1 MFFFFFKPQTRLTS
15 TLKIRD
21 TYRKK
26 SERKS
31 WYNLQEFNCSGQ
43 LTVAAY
49 TLNKTLMEHFQAWS
63 CPKILRCG
71 SASTFFCTNL
81 CTNSRVSGILGH
93 RSACAQTQTEWSIY
107 EWTESAESCPPP
119 PPRNRCDRETNASIQ
134 IYLTYMRKTEKVIS
148 Q

>member
-1 MFFFFFKPQTRLTS
+1 MDLLNGFWKCFFFFKPQTRLTS

-43 LTVAAY
+43 LTVGAY
-49 TLNKTLMEHFQAWS
+49 TLNKTLMEHFQAWP

-71 SASTFFCTNL
+71 SASTFFAQ
-81 CTNSRVSGILGH
+81 I
-93 RSACAQTQTEWSIY
+93 CAQTAECLEFWVIDLPAHRHRQNDRFMNEQKVLSHVLLHLRGTDATGRQTL
-107 EWTESAESCPPP
+107 
-119 PPRNRCDRETNASIQ
+119 ASRFTRLI
-134 IYLTYMRKTEKVIS
+134 
-148 Q
+148 